1 MSHREPH
8 PGDGENINPAVGGA
22 AISFYTV
29 KDAYDINTDKVSLSR
44 LTSERGQGVE
54 ARDKEGH
61 IVVTAVDGA
70 AAGKEREQ
78 W

>member
-1 MSHREPH
+1 M
-8 PGDGENINPAVGGA
+8 

-44 LTSERGQGVE
+44 LNSEQGRGVE
-54 ARDKEGH
+54 AREKGH

-70 AAGKEREQ
+70 AAGKGREQ